1 MNDETES
8 NAGAIK
14 KRGRRHAQSW
24 GRAAKPE
31 GKRRANKGTRRTKPT
46 HKQW

>member
-1 MNDETES
+1 MKNESES
-8 NAGAIK
+8 NAGSIK
-14 KRGRRHAQSW
+14 KRGRRAAGTF

-31 GKRRANKGTRRTKPT
+31 GKRRANKSTRRKKPA